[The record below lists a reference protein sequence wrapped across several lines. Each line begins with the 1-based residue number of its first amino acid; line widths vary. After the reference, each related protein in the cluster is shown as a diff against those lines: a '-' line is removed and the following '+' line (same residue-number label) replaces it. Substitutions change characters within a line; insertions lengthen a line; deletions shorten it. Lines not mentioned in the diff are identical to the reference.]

1 MEYVAGIDE
10 VGRGPLAGPVLA
22 CCVAMDKA
30 SLQSLVVDDS
40 KKLTE
45 QKRNAL
51 CATITQRSA
60 AWGIGWCS
68 SQEIDKMNILQA
80 TLCAMQRAFWHC
92 KAPMHTIWV
101 DGRDCPTLPV
111 NCEAVVGGDASV
123 PVIAAASIVAKVMRD
138 RWMCAYAK
146 RYPGYGFE
154 QHKGYGTKAHRQAME
169 RYGLCDLHRLSF
181 APCQRIAEQ
190 CSTQIALLEE

>member
-22 CCVAMDKA
+22 CCVVLDKR
-30 SLQSLVVDDS
+30 SLQALLVDDS

-45 QKRNAL
+45 KKRNAL
-51 CATITQRSA
+51 CQAITERALS
-60 AWGIGWCS
+60 WGVGWCS
-68 SQEIDKMNILQA
+68 AQEIDAMNILQA

-92 KAPMHTIWV
+92 RAPMQKIWV
-101 DGRDCPTLPV
+101 DGRDCPKLPV
-111 NCEAVVGGDASV
+111 ACEAVIGGDATV

-146 RYPGYGFE
+146 RYPHYGFE
-154 QHKGYGTKAHRQAME
+154 KHKGYGTQAHMQAMHT
-169 RYGLCDLHRLSF
+169 YGLCETHRRSF
-181 APCQRIAEQ
+181 APCRRIIDQRVVAASE
-190 CSTQIALLEE
+190 LP